1 MKPGDPLDRSKPSG
15 GGTPPARPGGEAG
28 ARPDDRTLVGRARAG
43 DADAFRVLVER
54 YRDRLHGLVLRIV
67 RTPADAEEVTQDAFV
82 RAWLALPRFRGEA
95 SFSTWIYRIAVRRA
109 FDRAQTLKLR
119 RAREAGLEAAGEPA
133 APGDLAERA
142 AQVGRIEAL
151 VDLLPPA
158 QRAAVTLYYLQ
169 DRSVEQ
175 VAETLEM
182 PENTV
187 KTHLSRARAALRAAW
202 LAREGGSTG

>member
-15 GGTPPARPGGEAG
+15 GAASAGVPGGGAG
-28 ARPDDRTLVGRARAG
+28 AGPDDGTLVARARAG
-43 DADAFRVLVER
+43 DAAAFRVLVER
-54 YRDRLHGLVLRIV
+54 YRDRLHGLALRIV
-67 RTPADAEEVTQDAFV
+67 RSPADAEEVAQDAFV
-82 RAWLALPRFRGEA
+82 RAWLALPRFRGES
-95 SFSTWIYRIAVRRA
+95 SFSTWIYRIAVRCA
-109 FDRAQTLKLR
+109 FDRAQALRQR
-119 RAREAGLEAAGEPA
+119 RAREAVLEAAGEPA
-133 APGDLAERA
+133 APGDDPSRA
-142 AQVGRIEAL
+142 AQVIQIEAL
-151 VDLLPPA
+151 VGQLPLA

-202 LAREGGSTG
+202 LAREGGGA

>member
-15 GGTPPARPGGEAG
+15 GDTPPARPGGEAG

-95 SFSTWIYRIAVRRA
+95 SFSTWVYRIAVRRA

-133 APGDLAERA
+133 APDDLAERT

-202 LAREGGSTG
+202 LAREGGTTG